1 MKTSVLKH
9 VRIIFSVL
17 VLIAFVLMFVDFRDL
32 FPEERYKWLL
42 KLQFVPSFIKYVI
55 AGVTTATGFIIVL
68 VLTLLSGR
76 TYCSFLCPL
85 GILQDVNSR
94 FGGRVKRRYRKY
106 GYKKPYTITRYLILA
121 IVIVVV
127 FLGGTYLLNIL
138 DPYTIFGR
146 FMTYFLKPVVL
157 LLNNFAANI
166 LGRFDI
172 YTVYKVDI
180 KLFDW
185 AVYAVP
191 AVFVLLVGTLSFRY
205 GRLYCNSICP
215 VGTLLGLIS
224 KVSVLRIR
232 FEKETKCT
240 RCGRC
245 AVACKSS
252 CIDFLNRKIDLS
264 RCVSCFNCL
273 DACSSDGISYSP
285 FFLKLK
291 DKKEPEE
298 PVVDESRRKFIAGT
312 TLLIAGLPTLLKGQD
327 VVKTQVKDS
336 GVKEDRLYPVCPPGS
351 VSIENFTSRCT
362 ACSLCIS
369 VCPTSVIQ
377 PSLNEYGI
385 SGITQPR
392 MNFKK
397 GFCNY
402 ECNKCTEICP
412 TGAIMPLEL
421 SAKKITQIGKAVYI
435 RENCYVYTE
444 HTACGA
450 CSEHCP
456 TKAVSMVPFEDGLYI
471 PETHDNICIGCGACE
486 YACPASPYKAIF
498 VDGNQIHEVADKP
511 EVSGQKK
518 NSDDF
523 PF

>member
-1 MKTSVLKH
+1 MKTSALKH
-9 VRIIFSVL
+9 IRIIFSAL
-17 VLIAFVLMFVDFRDL
+17 VLLVFVLMFVDFRDL
-32 FPEERYKWLL
+32 FPEEHFRWLL

-55 AGVTTATGFIIVL
+55 AGVAASTGFIVVL
-68 VLTLLSGR
+68 ALTLLSGR

-94 FGGRVKRRYRKY
+94 IGGKVKRRYRKY

-157 LLNNFAANI
+157 LLNNFTANI
-166 LGRFDI
+166 LSRFDI

-180 KLFDW
+180 KLFEW

-215 VGTLLGLIS
+215 VGTLLGLLS
-224 KVSVLRIR
+224 KISVLRIR
-232 FEKETKCT
+232 FEKDTKCT

-273 DACSSDGISYSP
+273 DACSSGGITYSP
-285 FFLKLK
+285 FFIRP
-291 DKKEPEE
+291 KEEKIPEE
-298 PVVDESRRKFIAGT
+298 TVVDESRRRFIVGT
-312 TLLIAGLPTLLKGQD
+312 TLLVAGLPAILKGQD
-327 VVKTQVKDS
+327 VVKKQVRES

-351 VSIENFTSRCT
+351 VSIDNFTQRCT

-377 PSLNEYGI
+377 PSLNQYGI
-385 SGITQPR
+385 SGIMQPR
-392 MNFKK
+392 MDYET

-402 ECNKCTEICP
+402 ECNKCSEICP
-412 TGAIMPLEL
+412 TGAIMPLALE
-421 SAKKITQIGKAVYI
+421 AKKITQIGKAVYI

-444 HTACGA
+444 RTACGA

-511 EVSGQKK
+511 EISAQKK